1 MENKKNYT
9 SPYDLDG
16 KIPFGQALA
25 LGLQHVLAM
34 FVGNLTP
41 ILLITGPLYCDLE
54 HGIQIAIIQ
63 NAMLIAGLVTLV
75 QLFTIGP
82 VGAKLPIVMGT
93 SSGFIG
99 VAQSISQIMAAASWP
114 MAR

>member
-63 NAMLIAGLVTLV
+63 NAMVPGLCSIWSYAPLILSFVNPDNC
-75 QLFTIGP
+75 P
-82 VGAKLPIVMGT
+82 VAIL
-93 SSGFIG
+93 
-99 VAQSISQIMAAASWP
+99 
-114 MAR
+114 